1 MHKRWPF
8 GLPTD
13 VQTAKRY
20 CYRIC
25 SMKTLIT
32 ALVGQRRNVAVVIAT
47 LLTAGAVSGW
57 AVSTTFPS
65 ATASVEGLS
74 AFGTPR
80 KIGTKNLPLEDFKL
94 GLIGS
99 YVVTGTDAGGEPYV
113 GAGILDITLAPSGAL
128 ELAWD
133 DGKSVGVGQVIGN
146 ILAVAS
152 STRGRTVILM
162 MSINPNGSLSGTS
175 SRRTDR
181 GAKGTET
188 WTKT

>member
-1 MHKRWPF
+1 
-8 GLPTD
+8 
-13 VQTAKRY
+13 
-20 CYRIC
+20 
-25 SMKTLIT
+25 
-32 ALVGQRRNVAVVIAT
+32 
-47 LLTAGAVSGW
+47 
-57 AVSTTFPS
+57 
-65 ATASVEGLS
+65 
-74 AFGTPR
+74 
-80 KIGTKNLPLEDFKL
+80 
-94 GLIGS
+94 
-99 YVVTGTDAGGEPYV
+99 VVTGTDAGGEPYV

-162 MSINPNGSLSGTS
+162 MNINPNGSLSGTS

-188 WTKT
+188 RTKT